1 VAGICCRDV
10 DALEARICCTRH
22 NQPPRQEFLWQSTAE
37 VRDLLWNSKSQARE
51 FFGEDWNFWSSCTS
65 VRETERDREMTMAV
79 TARWFA
85 PFLVANSGLAG
96 AQEIR
101 PAKSRGRPCSSGGR
115 ASQILCSSLDS
126 IDVYVGT
133 LRLIVSPG
141 PAQWATQAAYAAG
154 LAGDL
159 LHYITILHPR
169 TLGSPVCLLSLSRSR
184 ACLAELKF
192 SWMLLLCCWLWDPL
206 KQDSHIVL
214 SKVFSI

>member
-1 VAGICCRDV
+1 
-10 DALEARICCTRH
+10 
-22 NQPPRQEFLWQSTAE
+22 
-37 VRDLLWNSKSQARE
+37 
-51 FFGEDWNFWSSCTS
+51 
-65 VRETERDREMTMAV
+65 MTMAV
-79 TARWFA
+79 TPRWFA

-96 AQEIR
+96 AQEVR
-101 PAKSRGRPCSSGGR
+101 PAKSRGRPCSSGRR

-169 TLGSPVCLLSLSRSR
+169 TLGSPCTVMDFQPQNP
-184 ACLAELKF
+184 E
-192 SWMLLLCCWLWDPL
+192 DPL
-206 KQDSHIVL
+206 VALAALMGHGIPGVVQERTIPKLQVKNCWWVGTTKPERNLESAQEFNRGWCCELVL
-214 SKVFSI
+214 GVHDCRHYTLGTLSFLQNYVS

>member
-1 VAGICCRDV
+1 M
-10 DALEARICCTRH
+10 
-22 NQPPRQEFLWQSTAE
+22 
-37 VRDLLWNSKSQARE
+37 
-51 FFGEDWNFWSSCTS
+51 
-65 VRETERDREMTMAV
+65 RETARDREMTMAV
-79 TARWFA
+79 TPRWFA

-96 AQEIR
+96 AQEVR
-101 PAKSRGRPCSSGGR
+101 PAKSRGRPCSSGRR

-192 SWMLLLCCWLWDPL
+192 SWMLLLFCWIWDPL

-214 SKVFSI
+214 SKGFST